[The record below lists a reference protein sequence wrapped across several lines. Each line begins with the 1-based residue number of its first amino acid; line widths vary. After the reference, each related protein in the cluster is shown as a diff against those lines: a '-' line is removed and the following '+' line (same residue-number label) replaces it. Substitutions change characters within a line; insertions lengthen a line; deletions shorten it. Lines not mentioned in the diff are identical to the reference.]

1 MAHSTS
7 LDPPVATGILTKSV
21 DRPRPRVP
29 AAAGKDIP
37 MPALRTTRVSL
48 IARIRDVP
56 GDPGAWSEFVA
67 IYGPAVVQWCRSH
80 GLQHDDAHDVA
91 QNVLVRLWR
100 HAASFRYEPARRF
113 RDHLRRIVV
122 ASVSD
127 WTATRHADRLD
138 TGGGEA
144 ILDVLASIPARDG
157 LVHRIEEAFDM
168 ELLDLALRD
177 VETRVKPRTWQAFR
191 LIAID
196 GMPAADAAV
205 RLGMTVNNTYRA
217 RKFVLRLLQRTV
229 ARITRS
235 AGAAAG
241 SAS

>member
-1 MAHSTS
+1 M
-7 LDPPVATGILTKSV
+7 
-21 DRPRPRVP
+21 RVP
-29 AAAGKDIP
+29 ATVGKDVP
-37 MPALRTTRVSL
+37 MPAPRTTRVSL

-91 QNVLVRLWR
+91 QNVLVRFWR
-100 HAASFRYEPARRF
+100 HASGFRYGPARRF
-113 RDHLRRIVV
+113 RDYLRQMVV
-122 ASVSD
+122 AAVSE
-127 WTATRHADRLD
+127 WSATRHADRVG
-138 TGGGEA
+138 TGGEA
-144 ILDVLASIPARDG
+144 IQDLLASIPARDG

-177 VETRVKPRTWQAFR
+177 VEPRVKPRTWQAFR
-191 LIAID
+191 LLAID
-196 GMPAADAAV
+196 GVPAADVAG

-229 ARITRS
+229 ARLDRP
-235 AGAAAG
+235 ADGFVG
-241 SAS
+241 SVS